1 MFEKLQIEPK
11 YTVNSNFLHKE
22 IIQENSLELSNNS
35 DKPMKKQI
43 IASRSAGLIGKPI
56 NSKSNITSNDNSFKS
71 GVILLDHKKIENS
84 DRYTTE

>member
-1 MFEKLQIEPK
+1 
-11 YTVNSNFLHKE
+11 
-22 IIQENSLELSNNS
+22 
-35 DKPMKKQI
+35 MKKQI